1 MELFKRLSKLTYKE
15 LHTKFKL
22 LLKPEFYGHREIIKE
37 WVDGFVDRDN
47 KIVKEFQTTF
57 HSSFWEFY
65 LFALFK
71 ELNFELDQTH
81 DRPDFIIKKPEEIY
95 IEAVVPE
102 INSITGIT
110 ETERNIDDIISM
122 FIPPYEQT
130 DFYKVIDEAIIRQSN
145 SIMKKR
151 DIFIN
156 NYSKCDWIG
165 EKPYVIALSSYDQ
178 INYGREFIYPMLAL
192 LYGLYYI
199 PEKEDYEIRSS
210 VKKTNGADIPIGI
223 FNSSEFSDIS
233 AIIYSST
240 ITIGKLTSLS
250 ISKGK
255 RSTINKVYG
264 LYRDY
269 RDLDK
274 PYKLNI
280 ASPETPE
287 ELSDGVFI
295 FHNPNAKFKL
305 PLSYF
310 EDSNITQYYI
320 DEDDLHFSLDTR
332 VLVARIDTVPLPGM
346 DMTIIEYVRHYNK
359 MCLRDFYKVHPIT
372 GEKFEQDEIDFGNDC
387 RVFILSEDDEN
398 YWLYKYDRPV
408 VMSDEMLRYEAI
420 NRVKYLQKENKI
432 SSSYKILIARN
443 QLQCDTIQDMFTE
456 EQFTIK

>member
-1 MELFKRLSKLTYKE
+1 MISILNIFVKLKDVPDDK
-15 LHTKFKL
+15 LHYKFKL
-22 LLKPEFYGHREIIKE
+22 LLKPEFKTHRDIIQE
-37 WVDGFVDRDN
+37 WTDGFVDRDN

-81 DRPDFIIKKPEEIY
+81 DRPDFIVKKPEEIY

-102 INSITGIT
+102 INTITGIP
-110 ETERNIDDIISM
+110 ETVRDMDDIISM
-122 FIPPYEQT
+122 FIPPYEQI
-130 DFYKVIDEAIIRQSN
+130 DFFKVLDEAIIRQSN
-145 SIMKKR
+145 SIMKKK

-192 LYGLYYI
+192 LYGMYYI
-199 PEKEDYEIRSS
+199 PEKDDFEIKSS
-210 VKKTNGADIPIGI
+210 IKKPNGAEIAIGI
-223 FNSSEFSDIS
+223 FNNPEYADIS
-233 AIIYSST
+233 AIIFSST

-250 ISKGK
+250 ISKGI

-264 LYRDY
+264 LYKDY
-269 RDLDK
+269 SDSEK

-280 ASPETPE
+280 VSPESPE

-310 EDSNITQYYI
+310 EDTNITQYYI
-320 DEDDLHFSLDTR
+320 DEDDLHISLDTR
-332 VLVARIDTVPLPGM
+332 VLVARIDTIPFPGM
-346 DMTIIEYVRHYNK
+346 DMTLIEYVRHYNK
-359 MCLRDFYKVHPIT
+359 MCLRDFYMVHPIT
-372 GEKFEQDEIDFGNDC
+372 GEKFEDDKIDFGNDC
-387 RVFILSEDDEN
+387 RVFILGEDDEN

-408 VMSDEMLRYEAI
+408 VMPDDMLRYEAT

-432 SSSYKILIARN
+432 GSAYKILIARN
-443 QLQCDTIQDMFTE
+443 QLQCDKIQDMFTE
-456 EQFTIK
+456 E